1 MRVST
6 RLTAGS
12 SLVLLL
18 LLGALAYQLIQVRH
32 LASISR
38 DLSRVGLRAARLS
51 LSQIHDLDSLEQALR
66 KYFVTRDPD
75 YARLTRELGRQV
87 SLRQH
92 VLQGLPLP
100 VAEREAVEAFGTAWR
115 GLGEEADP
123 GPPAGPEADLLPRL
137 ALAQERART
146 VAEAAQEAVS
156 AEASR
161 AEASARRSQDV
172 SLLAGLLALAA
183 SVIVLWATIRS
194 IRRPLERLANATHAV
209 AGGRFDLQLPSR
221 GRDEF
226 DQLAEDFNVM
236 VRRLSELDQMKKDIL
251 SHVSHELKTPLA
263 AVQETHQLML
273 EGIAGPLTGD
283 QRRLLEMNLQSARRL
298 SAMIAKL
305 LDLARL
311 EAGVMEYDLRPTDFS
326 QVVGS
331 ALSLMEVRAG
341 ERGIAL
347 CADLP
352 GDTLWVR
359 GDGDR
364 LYQVVENLLENA
376 VKFSPPGSA
385 VEVAAARS
393 AQAPGGR
400 GGDLLGPASAGAA
413 GWVLLTVSDRGPGVP
428 DDQKDRIF
436 DRFHQVAPTGKRAGG
451 GVGLGLAIC
460 REIVSAHGGA
470 LWVEDN
476 AGGGSRFGC
485 LLPAPEGAKP
495 AAARGGGEERQ

>member
-12 SLVLLL
+12 ALVLLL
-18 LLGALAYQLIQVRH
+18 LLGALAYQLMQVRH

-38 DLSRVGLRAARLS
+38 ELSRAGLRAARLS
-51 LSQIHDLDSLEQALR
+51 LSQIHDLDGLDQALR

-87 SLRQH
+87 SVRQQ
-92 VLQGLPLP
+92 VLEGLPLS
-100 VAEREAVEAFGTAWR
+100 VEEREAVDSFGAAWR
-115 GLGEEADP
+115 RLGEEVNP

-137 ALAQERART
+137 ARAQERARA
-146 VAEAAQEAVS
+146 VAEAAQGAVS

-161 AEASARRSQDV
+161 AEASARRSQEI
-172 SLLAGLLALAA
+172 SLLAGLLALLA

-194 IRRPLERLANATHAV
+194 IRRPLERLADATHAV

-226 DQLAEDFNVM
+226 GQLAEDFNVM

-263 AVQETHQLML
+263 ALQETQQLLL
-273 EGIAGPLTGD
+273 EEIAGPLTGD

-311 EAGVMEYDLRPTDFS
+311 EAGVMEYDLRPADFS
-326 QVVGS
+326 QVAGS
-331 ALSLMEVRAG
+331 ALSLMEVRA
-341 ERGIAL
+341 EEKGIVL
-347 CADLP
+347 RRELP
-352 GDTLWVR
+352 KDSLWVR

-364 LYQVVENLLENA
+364 LFQVVENLLENA

-385 VEVAAARS
+385 VEVAAAWA
-393 AQAPGGR
+393 AQTPPGR
-400 GGDLLGPASAGAA
+400 GGELSGPASAGKA
-413 GWVLLTVSDRGPGVP
+413 GWVLLTVSDHGPGVP
-428 DDQKDRIF
+428 DDQKARIF
-436 DRFHQVAPTGKRAGG
+436 DRFHQVAPAGERAGG

-460 REIVSAHGGA
+460 REIVSAHRGA

-476 AGGGSRFGC
+476 EGGGSRFRC
-485 LLPAPEGAKP
+485 LLPALEGGRP
-495 AAARGGGEERQ
+495 AAEGEGE